1 MAVTK
6 KELTCVVCPAGCRIT
21 VTLTDGV
28 VTEVTGNTCPRG
40 KKYAE
45 TEVTHPVRTL
55 TTTVGI
61 TSAMHHMLPVK
72 TSRPIPREDL
82 MDAMAQLAGFTV
94 SAPVHT
100 GDVLIADFIEMGCDL
115 VACKDILE

>member
-1 MAVTK
+1 MAVTT

-82 MDAMAQLAGFTV
+82 MDAMAQLSGFTV

-115 VACKDILE
+115 VACKDSRE